1 MPTQSEALRL
11 MLAAISAMRE
21 AGYTQEDVAELVGT
35 AWEHL
40 QGGGQQPH
48 AFGHCLNCHRLII
61 GWSAYQWSILVR
73 EPCPQ
78 CGKPW

>member
-1 MPTQSEALRL
+1 MRRGTFLRL
-11 MLAAISAMRE
+11 QHATTPTLSVDW
-21 AGYTQEDVAELVGT
+21 GQEDVAELVGA

-61 GWSAYQWSILVR
+61 GWSAYQWSIMVR
-73 EPCPQ
+73 EPCPK